1 MASDSPA
8 TCPGCGQPAAGR
20 FCGNCGAAVSCGAC
34 GEALGPGVRFCGSC
48 GAAAG
53 AGAPASSRNAW
64 RAGPAVFP
72 LALAAIMVVAALVV
86 YLVRRDPSPSL
97 PLGEAMAFGPA
108 SAEPA
113 PLLDGLSG
121 RDRFDT
127 LYNRV
132 MRASERGDGATVNR
146 FAPQAL
152 QAYRELEEPDIDA
165 RYHAAMLRLH
175 TGDPAGAVV
184 LADTITGLA
193 SSHLFGFVIRGT
205 VARLQGDSAR
215 LSTEQGR
222 LLQHYDAEMAAGRY
236 EYAHHKFILDQ
247 FVGEAR
253 QRAAGSGGR
262 PPGR

>member
-1 MASDSPA
+1 
-8 TCPGCGQPAAGR
+8 
-20 FCGNCGAAVSCGAC
+20 
-34 GEALGPGVRFCGSC
+34 
-48 GAAAG
+48 
-53 AGAPASSRNAW
+53 
-64 RAGPAVFP
+64 
-72 LALAAIMVVAALVV
+72 MVVAALAV
-86 YLVRRDPSPSL
+86 YLIRRDPSAAPIA
-97 PLGEAMAFGPA
+97 GESMAFAPG
-108 SAEPA
+108 STEPA
-113 PLLDGLSG
+113 PALGGLSG

-152 QAYRELEEPDIDA
+152 QAYRELEQPDIDA

-184 LADTITGLA
+184 LADTISSLA

-205 VARLQGDSAR
+205 VARLQGDSTR
-215 LSTEQGR
+215 LSTEQLR
-222 LLQHYDAEMAAGRY
+222 LLQHYDAEMAAERY

-253 QRAAGSGGR
+253 QRAAQAGDL
-262 PPGR
+262 PGR